1 MNDSELWEAR
11 LRLAP
16 DMRLQQI
23 VRPEGGRWMAHSA
36 KLTFD
41 EGFIQEYDVEP
52 RTASLLILYDGTRT
66 SAEVLARLSAE
77 MGEEVEDIRA
87 GWMGYLRHLLGS
99 GILEPVEA

>member
-1 MNDSELWEAR
+1 
-11 LRLAP
+11 
-16 DMRLQQI
+16 
-23 VRPEGGRWMAHSA
+23 MADSA
-36 KLTFD
+36 KLTFG

-66 SAEVLARLSAE
+66 SEEVLARLSAE